1 MYPGINAWAMIS
13 PSLRDERGGC
23 PTPSRGE
30 GRIREQGFS
39 RSRIS
44 PPPSE
49 RVGHPA
55 HIPPSYIVV
64 CFLLLALPT
73 ISHAS
78 TPREVIEQGNEHYAA
93 ERYEQALESYQ
104 QASQAVDNPFGAELL
119 HNQAAAQ
126 FKLGKLEEARE
137 LWVRALALKDAAFE
151 ARARYNL
158 GNCAY
163 ADALQ
168 ALDAQQPE
176 GIFEALDKAVEQYR
190 DAIRLDPE
198 LMDARANLELATQ
211 LKQQL
216 EDNATTQPQSQPSS
230 DQQEQQDKEQQST
243 QDQQGEQGDSDEQEQ
258 EQESESPATQPESQ
272 QEQEQPP
279 EPSTQP
285 DQGPPPTQPAE
296 QPQPEEEQSG
306 QPPEDQQPL
315 MIQMTPEEA
324 ERLLQ
329 KIRDAEKARREV
341 LRQREAAKHRP
352 VERDW

>member
-1 MYPGINAWAMIS
+1 MRQHCQRLPGYVI
-13 PSLRDERGGC
+13 LL
-23 PTPSRGE
+23 
-30 GRIREQGFS
+30 
-39 RSRIS
+39 
-44 PPPSE
+44 
-49 RVGHPA
+49 
-55 HIPPSYIVV
+55 
-64 CFLLLALPT
+64 FLLIALPT

-93 ERYEQALESYQ
+93 ERYEEALASYQ
-104 QASQAVDNPFGAELL
+104 QASEAADNPFGAELL

-163 ADALQ
+163 AEALQ
-168 ALDAQQPE
+168 ALDAQQTE
-176 GIFEALDKAVEQYR
+176 GIFEAIDKAVEQYR

-198 LMDARANLELATQ
+198 LMDARANLELAIQ

-216 EDNATTQPQSQPSS
+216 EENATTQPQSQPSS

-243 QDQQGEQGDSDEQEQ
+243 QPSQDQQGEQGDSDEQEQ
-258 EQESESPATQPESQ
+258 ESESPSTQPESQ
-272 QEQEQPP
+272 QEQEQEQEQ

-285 DQGPPPTQPAE
+285 DQEPPPTQPAE

-306 QPPEDQQPL
+306 QPPEDQQSR

-341 LRQREAAKHRP
+341 LRQREAAKHKP